1 MAKGGAIGI
10 DLGNNRCV
18 IASVKSGGVDILTND
33 VSNRQSPFIV
43 GFGEKERYLGETGA
57 SKINANFRN
66 TVLFANRLIGLSPQ
80 YSRLHD
86 ETCVYHVSE
95 QTRSGVEGGVRPR
108 NVLNNAAEQGC
119 IPHLSQ

>member
-33 VSNRQSPFIV
+33 VSNRSSPFIV

-66 TVLFANRLIGLSPQ
+66 TVLFANRLIGLSP
-80 YSRLHD
+80 
-86 ETCVYHVSE
+86 
-95 QTRSGVEGGVRPR
+95 
-108 NVLNNAAEQGC
+108 
-119 IPHLSQ
+119 